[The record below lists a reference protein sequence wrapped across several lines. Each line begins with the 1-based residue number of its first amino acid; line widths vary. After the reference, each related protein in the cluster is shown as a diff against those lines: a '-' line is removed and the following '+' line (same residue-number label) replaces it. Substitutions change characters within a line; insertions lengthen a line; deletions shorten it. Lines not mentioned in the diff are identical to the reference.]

1 VTENFEYTAIEGK
14 HSFYRLE
21 ISIFFL
27 LSFSIATSTSLS
39 INYKVTILQ
48 GRIDH
53 KSYPPAIPK
62 AFGTEARPALWSGQ
76 RSPQIEIA
84 CGYVF

>member
-1 VTENFEYTAIEGK
+1 VTENFEYIAKEGK

-53 KSYPPAIPK
+53 KKLPSRNPES
-62 AFGTEARPALWSGQ
+62 FRDRSTARFMVRPTLATN
-76 RSPQIEIA
+76 
-84 CGYVF
+84 